1 MEDWLELSTSDFIPI
16 PQSLNFEAEQVLL
29 PLKILMMYFLYL
41 LVRNAKMDSTPI
53 QICKKNKVTFR
64 GMSYAAFGLI

>member
-53 QICKKNKVTFR
+53 QNKKMLLSGACHMR
-64 GMSYAAFGLI
+64 HLA